1 MSSALI
7 NKQCLK
13 GLHPLK
19 VIYTDS
25 DGFAD
30 IVIRWCPECG
40 AIVIDNDVDN
50 RIYPGKVM
58 PMKLSRLYQEIRRTD
73 LNES

>member
-1 MSSALI
+1 MIL
-7 NKQCLK
+7 NEKCLQ

-30 IVIRWCPECG
+30 ITIRWCPECG
-40 AIVIDNDVDN
+40 AVVIDNDVDG
-50 RIYPGKVM
+50 RTYPGKVM
-58 PMKLSRLYQEIRRTD
+58 PMKLPRLYTEVRK
-73 LNES
+73 NEALD